1 MHWFHLCRDE
11 VRVLEEGVKVACDPG
26 WPQTLL
32 ILCLYLSHVG
42 TTCTCHHPWSH
53 VFVIMGK
60 GEVKMKSLWVFM
72 ALGTEPRPLN
82 LEPGEH
88 MLYHTWPKEAIR
100 TKQLIHT
107 NTHTGNTWG
116 RVFYVAK
123 WTTYLRGKD
132 PGEVLILETRQ
143 GWANVSSTVL
153 TILATGLRQWRP
165 QKGKSKPLICT
176 GSNAPVATP
185 ATLKRANNSAGSQNG
200 GLSGKKKSFLH
211 AERKTKC
218 LCQCW
223 GQSPAPASP
232 ALYHWAPLSF
242 EAGHELTS

>member
-1 MHWFHLCRDE
+1 
-11 VRVLEEGVKVACDPG
+11 
-26 WPQTLL
+26 
-32 ILCLYLSHVG
+32 
-42 TTCTCHHPWSH
+42 
-53 VFVIMGK
+53 
-60 GEVKMKSLWVFM
+60 MKSLWVFM

-153 TILATGLRQWRP
+153 TILATGIRQWRP

-200 GLSGKKKSFLH
+200 RLSGKKKIILTC
-211 AERKTKC
+211 RKKNKMSVSVLGTEPSPTKSNTLPLSSSELRGWPWTHFIAQVLPQLPHSRVNTARPDKRIKC
-218 LCQCW
+218 LQFYS
-223 GQSPAPASP
+223 Q
-232 ALYHWAPLSF
+232 
-242 EAGHELTS
+242 